1 MKTTALRIHGK
12 NDLRLDTFELPDM
25 QDDEILCEVV
35 SNSVCMSSHK
45 AALQGAD
52 HKRVPKDVAEHP
64 TIIGHEFAGRILDVG
79 SQWKDRF
86 KPGEKFS
93 IQPAIEDAACPEAA
107 PGYSFRHIGGMASRI
122 IVPAVV
128 LKHDCFLPYGGEDFF
143 KASLSEPMSCVVGAV
158 HAQYHTVHTS
168 YEHTMGIV
176 PGGKC
181 AILAGAGPM
190 GLGCIDYL
198 VHGPCQPGVLVVT
211 DIDEAR
217 LRRAESVISKE
228 EAAKHGVELLYV
240 NTSGVKDCCAFLKEL
255 VGGRGYDDVFVF
267 APVAP
272 LIELG
277 DSILARNGCLNFFAG
292 PTKSDFTAHL
302 NFYNIH
308 YSGTHVVGTS
318 GGNTD
323 DMRESLQLMSEG
335 RLNPASMITHIGG
348 ITCAADTIMR
358 LPEIPGGKKLIYT
371 QRDLPL
377 VALDELSVKGEADP
391 FYGQLDRICRK
402 HGGVW
407 NAEAE
412 DYLLANSPH
421 AQRS

>member
-12 NDLRLDTFELPDM
+12 NDLRLDTFELPEM
-25 QDDEILCEVV
+25 HDDEILCEVV
-35 SNSVCMSSHK
+35 SNSVCMSCHK

-52 HKRVPKDVAEHP
+52 HKRIPKDVAENP
-64 TIIGHEFAGRILDVG
+64 TIIGHEFAGVVLEVG
-79 SQWKDRF
+79 SKWSKQFR
-86 KPGEKFS
+86 PGQKFS
-93 IQPAIEDAACPEAA
+93 IQPAIEDAARPEAA
-107 PGYSFRHIGGMASRI
+107 PGYSFRHIGGMASH
-122 IVPAVV
+122 IVVPSVV
-128 LKHDCFLPYGGEDFF
+128 LDHDCLLPYSGEGFF
-143 KASLSEPMSCVVGAV
+143 KASLSEPMSCVIGAV

-198 VHGPCQPGVLVVT
+198 VHGPMQPGVLVVT

-217 LRRAESVISKE
+217 LRRAENIISKE
-228 EAAKHGVELLYV
+228 EAAKHGVELVYV
-240 NTSGVKDCCAFLKEL
+240 NTAGVDDLCAFVKQL
-255 VGGRGYDDVFVF
+255 VGNRAYDDVFVF
-267 APVAP
+267 APVTQ

-277 DSILARNGCLNFFAG
+277 DAILARNGCLNFFAG
-292 PTKSDFTAHL
+292 PTKSDFTARL

-335 RLNPASMITHIGG
+335 KVNPASMITHIGG

-371 QRDLPL
+371 QRNLPL
-377 VALDELSVKGEADP
+377 VAIDDFAGMGKTDP
-391 FYGQLDRICRK
+391 FYAELAGICSQ

-407 NAEAE
+407 NTEAE
-412 DYLLANSPH
+412 DYLLANAPYTGV
-421 AQRS
+421 R